1 MGFGIQSQGKQG
13 MMTRRTMIGGVAG
26 AAGAATAATA
36 LAATPALPD
45 RVFVHHV
52 YFWLKAPG
60 DAQAREA
67 LIDGLRTL
75 TAVPE
80 VLWSHIGVPA
90 ESERG
95 VVDDSY
101 SVSWLV
107 FLADKAAEDR
117 YQVDPVHLKFVE
129 DCSHLW
135 ERVVVYDT
143 QPVAS

>member
-1 MGFGIQSQGKQG
+1 
-13 MMTRRTMIGGVAG
+13 MMTRRTIIGGAAG
-26 AAGAATAATA
+26 MAGATAAGAA
-36 LAATPALPD
+36 LAQAPAMAG

-52 YFWLKAPG
+52 YFWLKEPS

-67 LIDGLRTL
+67 LIGGLRRL
-75 TAVPE
+75 RAAPDI
-80 VLWSHIGVPA
+80 LWSHIGLPA

-107 FLADKAAEDR
+107 FLADRAAEER
-117 YQVDPVHLKFVE
+117 YQVDPIHLKFVE
-129 DCSHLW
+129 ECSPLW

-143 QPVAS
+143 EQVEA

>member
-1 MGFGIQSQGKQG
+1 MV
-13 MMTRRTMIGGVAG
+13 TRRTMIGGAAGLAGVAVAG
-26 AAGAATAATA
+26 TARAQ
-36 LAATPALPD
+36 TPALPD

-67 LIDGLRTL
+67 LIAGLRTL

-117 YQVDPVHLKFVE
+117 YQVDPIHLKFVA
-129 DCSHLW
+129 DCSALW

-143 QPVAS
+143 EQAAG

>member
-1 MGFGIQSQGKQG
+1 
-13 MMTRRTMIGGVAG
+13 MMTRRTIIGGAAGLAG
-26 AAGAATAATA
+26 AAATGTA
-36 LAATPALPD
+36 MAQAPALPA

-60 DAQAREA
+60 DPQAREA
-67 LIDGLRTL
+67 LVAGLRKL
-75 TAVPE
+75 AAAPDI
-80 VLWSHIGVPA
+80 LWSHIGLPA

-107 FLADKAAEDR
+107 FLADRAAEER
-117 YQVDPVHLKFVE
+117 YQVDPIHLKFVE
-129 DCSHLW
+129 DCSPLW

-143 QPVAS
+143 EQAAD

>member
-1 MGFGIQSQGKQG
+1 
-13 MMTRRTMIGGVAG
+13 MTRRTIIGGVAG
-26 AAGAATAATA
+26 VAGAAAAETA
-36 LAATPALPD
+36 LAQAPALPG

-60 DAQAREA
+60 DPEAREA
-67 LIDGLRTL
+67 LVAGLRRL
-75 TAVPE
+75 TAAPDI
-80 VLWSHIGVPA
+80 LWSHIGLPA

-107 FLADKAAEDR
+107 FFADKAAQDR
-117 YQVDPVHLKFVE
+117 YQIDPIHLKFVE
-129 DCSHLW
+129 DCSPLW

-143 QPVAS
+143 EQAES

>member
-1 MGFGIQSQGKQG
+1 
-13 MMTRRTMIGGVAG
+13 MMTRRTMIGGAAG
-26 AAGAATAATA
+26 LAGAATGGAA
-36 LAATPALPD
+36 LAQTPLPG

-52 YFWLKAPG
+52 YFWLKSPG

-67 LIDGLRTL
+67 LIAGLQTL
-75 TAVPE
+75 AAVPE

-90 ESERG
+90 ESERD

-117 YQVDPVHLKFVE
+117 YQVDPIHLKFVE
-129 DCSHLW
+129 DCSALW

-143 QPVAS
+143 EQAAP

>member
-1 MGFGIQSQGKQG
+1 MV
-13 MMTRRTMIGGVAG
+13 TRRTMIGG
-26 AAGAATAATA
+26 AAGLAGIAAAGTA
-36 LAATPALPD
+36 LAQTPAVPD

-67 LIDGLRTL
+67 LTAGLRTL
-75 TAVPE
+75 TAIPE
-80 VLWSHIGVPA
+80 VRWSHIGVPA

-107 FLADKAAEDR
+107 FLADKAAENR
-117 YQVDPVHLKFVE
+117 YQVDPIHLKFVA
-129 DCSHLW
+129 DCSALW

-143 QPVAS
+143 EQVAG

>member
-1 MGFGIQSQGKQG
+1 MV
-13 MMTRRTMIGGVAG
+13 TRRTMIGG
-26 AAGAATAATA
+26 AAGLAGVAAAGTA
-36 LAATPALPD
+36 LAQTTPLPG

-52 YFWLKAPG
+52 YFWLKSPG
-60 DAQAREA
+60 DPQSREA
-67 LIDGLRTL
+67 LIAGLRKL
-75 TAVPE
+75 AAVPDI
-80 VLWSHIGVPA
+80 LWSHIGVPA

-129 DCSHLW
+129 ECSPLW

-143 QPVAS
+143 EQVPG

>member
-1 MGFGIQSQGKQG
+1 
-13 MMTRRTMIGGVAG
+13 MTRRTIIGGVAG
-26 AAGAATAATA
+26 VAGAAAAETA
-36 LAATPALPD
+36 LAQAPALPG

-60 DAQAREA
+60 DPEAREA
-67 LIDGLRTL
+67 LIAGLRRL
-75 TAVPE
+75 TAAPDI
-80 VLWSHIGVPA
+80 LWSHIGLPA

-107 FLADKAAEDR
+107 FFADKAAEDR
-117 YQVDPVHLKFVE
+117 YQIDPIHLKFVE
-129 DCSHLW
+129 DCSPLG

-143 QPVAS
+143 EQAES

>member
-1 MGFGIQSQGKQG
+1 MV
-13 MMTRRTMIGGVAG
+13 TRRTMIGG
-26 AAGAATAATA
+26 AAGLAGVAAAGTA
-36 LAATPALPD
+36 LAQTPPLPG

-67 LIDGLRTL
+67 LIAGLRTL

-90 ESERG
+90 ASDRG

-117 YQVDPVHLKFVE
+117 YQVHPIHLKFVE
-129 DCSHLW
+129 DCSALW

-143 QPVAS
+143 EQVSA

>member
-1 MGFGIQSQGKQG
+1 
-13 MMTRRTMIGGVAG
+13 MTRRTIIGGVAG
-26 AAGAATAATA
+26 VAGAAAAETA
-36 LAATPALPD
+36 LAQAPALPG

-60 DAQAREA
+60 DPEAREA
-67 LIDGLRTL
+67 LIAGLRRL
-75 TAVPE
+75 TAAPDI
-80 VLWSHIGVPA
+80 LWSHIGLPA

-107 FLADKAAEDR
+107 FLADRAAEER
-117 YQVDPVHLKFVE
+117 YQVDPIHLKFVE
-129 DCSHLW
+129 DCSPLW

-143 QPVAS
+143 EQAES

>member
-1 MGFGIQSQGKQG
+1 MV
-13 MMTRRTMIGGVAG
+13 TRRTMIGG
-26 AAGAATAATA
+26 AAGLAGIAAAGTVMAQ
-36 LAATPALPD
+36 TPALPD

-60 DAQAREA
+60 DAQARDA
-67 LIDGLRTL
+67 LIAGLRTL

-90 ESERG
+90 ASERG

-117 YQVDPVHLKFVE
+117 YQVDPIHLKFVA
-129 DCSHLW
+129 DCSALW

-143 QPVAS
+143 EQAAG

>member
-1 MGFGIQSQGKQG
+1 
-13 MMTRRTMIGGVAG
+13 MMTRRTMIGGAAG
-26 AAGAATAATA
+26 LAGAATGGAA
-36 LAATPALPD
+36 LAETPLPA

-52 YFWLKAPG
+52 YFWLKSPG

-67 LIDGLRTL
+67 LIAGLRTL
-75 TAVPE
+75 TAIPE
-80 VLWSHIGVPA
+80 VRWSHIGVPA
-90 ESERG
+90 ASERG

-117 YQVDPVHLKFVE
+117 YQVDPIHLKFVE
-129 DCSHLW
+129 DCSALW

-143 QPVAS
+143 EQAAP

>member
-1 MGFGIQSQGKQG
+1 MV
-13 MMTRRTMIGGVAG
+13 TRRTMIGGAAGLAGVAVAG
-26 AAGAATAATA
+26 TAVAQA
-36 LAATPALPD
+36 PALPG

-67 LIDGLRTL
+67 LIAGLRTL

-80 VLWSHIGVPA
+80 VMWSHIGVPA

-117 YQVDPVHLKFVE
+117 YQVDPIHLKFVE
-129 DCSHLW
+129 DCSALW

-143 QPVAS
+143 EQVAG

>member
-1 MGFGIQSQGKQG
+1 MV
-13 MMTRRTMIGGVAG
+13 TRRTMIGGAAGLAGLAVAG
-26 AAGAATAATA
+26 TAMAQ
-36 LAATPALPD
+36 TPALPD

-67 LIDGLRTL
+67 LIAGLRTL
-75 TAVPE
+75 TAVSE

-90 ESERG
+90 ASERG

-117 YQVDPVHLKFVE
+117 YQVDPIHLKFVE
-129 DCSHLW
+129 DCSALW

-143 QPVAS
+143 EQVSG

>member
-1 MGFGIQSQGKQG
+1 
-13 MMTRRTMIGGVAG
+13 MMTRRTLIGG
-26 AAGAATAATA
+26 AAGLAGVAAAGTAMAQ
-36 LAATPALPD
+36 TPPLPD

-52 YFWLKAPG
+52 YFWLKDPG

-67 LIDGLRTL
+67 LIAGLRTL

-80 VLWSHIGVPA
+80 VLWSHIGLPA
-90 ESERG
+90 ASERG

-117 YQVDPVHLKFVE
+117 YQVHPVHLKFVE
-129 DCSHLW
+129 DCSALW

-143 QPVAS
+143 EQAAG

>member
-1 MGFGIQSQGKQG
+1 
-13 MMTRRTMIGGVAG
+13 MTRRTIIGG
-26 AAGAATAATA
+26 AAGAAGVAAAGTA
-36 LAATPALPD
+36 LAQAPALPG

-60 DAQAREA
+60 DPEAREA
-67 LIDGLRTL
+67 LIAGLRRL
-75 TAVPE
+75 TAAPDI
-80 VLWSHIGVPA
+80 LWSHIGLPA

-107 FLADKAAEDR
+107 FLADRAAEER
-117 YQVDPVHLKFVE
+117 YQVDPIHLKFVE
-129 DCSHLW
+129 DCSPLW

-143 QPVAS
+143 EQAGS

>member
-1 MGFGIQSQGKQG
+1 
-13 MMTRRTMIGGVAG
+13 MTRRTMIGGAAG
-26 AAGAATAATA
+26 LAGAATGGAA
-36 LAATPALPD
+36 LAQTPLSG

-52 YFWLKAPG
+52 YFWLKSPG

-67 LIDGLRTL
+67 LIAGLRTL

-117 YQVDPVHLKFVE
+117 YQVDPIHLKFVE
-129 DCSHLW
+129 DCSALW

-143 QPVAS
+143 EQAAP

>member
-1 MGFGIQSQGKQG
+1 
-13 MMTRRTMIGGVAG
+13 MMTRRTIIGG
-26 AAGAATAATA
+26 AAGAAGVAAAGTA
-36 LAATPALPD
+36 LAQAPALPG

-60 DAQAREA
+60 DPEAREA
-67 LIDGLRTL
+67 LVAGLRRL
-75 TAVPE
+75 TAAPDI
-80 VLWSHIGVPA
+80 LWSHIGLPA

-107 FLADKAAEDR
+107 FLADRAAEER
-117 YQVDPVHLKFVE
+117 YQVDPIHLKFVE
-129 DCSHLW
+129 DCTPLW

-143 QPVAS
+143 EQAES

>member
-1 MGFGIQSQGKQG
+1 
-13 MMTRRTMIGGVAG
+13 MMTRRTIIGG
-26 AAGAATAATA
+26 AAGAAGVAAAGTA
-36 LAATPALPD
+36 LAQAPALPG

-60 DAQAREA
+60 DPEAREA
-67 LIDGLRTL
+67 LIAGLRRL
-75 TAVPE
+75 TAAPDI
-80 VLWSHIGVPA
+80 LWSHIGLPA

-107 FLADKAAEDR
+107 FLADRAAEER
-117 YQVDPVHLKFVE
+117 YQVDPIHLKFVE
-129 DCSHLW
+129 DCSPLW

-143 QPVAS
+143 EQVEG

>member
-1 MGFGIQSQGKQG
+1 
-13 MMTRRTMIGGVAG
+13 MTRRTIIGGVAG
-26 AAGAATAATA
+26 VAGAAAAETA
-36 LAATPALPD
+36 LAQAPALPG

-60 DAQAREA
+60 DPEAREA
-67 LIDGLRTL
+67 LIAGLRRL
-75 TAVPE
+75 TAAPDI
-80 VLWSHIGVPA
+80 LWSHIGLPA

-107 FLADKAAEDR
+107 FLADRAAEER
-117 YQVDPVHLKFVE
+117 YQVDPIHLKFVE
-129 DCSHLW
+129 DCSPLW

-143 QPVAS
+143 KQAES

>member
-1 MGFGIQSQGKQG
+1 
-13 MMTRRTMIGGVAG
+13 MMTRRTIIGG
-26 AAGAATAATA
+26 AAGAAGVAAAGTA
-36 LAATPALPD
+36 LAQAPALPG

-60 DAQAREA
+60 DPEAREA
-67 LIDGLRTL
+67 LIAGLRRL
-75 TAVPE
+75 TAAPDI
-80 VLWSHIGVPA
+80 LWSHIGLPA

-107 FLADKAAEDR
+107 FFADKAAEER
-117 YQVDPVHLKFVE
+117 YQVDPIHLKFVE
-129 DCSHLW
+129 DCSPLW

-143 QPVAS
+143 EQAES

>member
-1 MGFGIQSQGKQG
+1 
-13 MMTRRTMIGGVAG
+13 MTAVCSAGLAGVA
-26 AAGAATAATA
+26 AAGTV
-36 LAATPALPD
+36 LAQTPPLPG

-52 YFWLKAPG
+52 YFWLKSPG
-60 DAQAREA
+60 DQQARAA
-67 LIDGLRTL
+67 LIAGLRKL
-75 TAVPE
+75 AAVPDI
-80 VLWSHIGVPA
+80 LWSHIGVPA

-117 YQVDPVHLKFVE
+117 YQVDPIHLKFVE
-129 DCSHLW
+129 DCSALW

-143 QPVAS
+143 EQVPA

>member
-1 MGFGIQSQGKQG
+1 MVS
-13 MMTRRTMIGGVAG
+13 RRTMIGGAAGLAGVA
-26 AAGAATAATA
+26 AAGAARAE
-36 LAATPALPD
+36 TPTLPG

-60 DAQAREA
+60 DPQARGA
-67 LIDGLRTL
+67 LIGGLRKL
-75 TAVPE
+75 AAAPDI
-80 VLWSHIGVPA
+80 LWSHIGLPS

-107 FLADKAAEDR
+107 FLADKAAEER
-117 YQVDPVHLKFVE
+117 YQVDPIHLKFVE
-129 DCSHLW
+129 ECSALW

-143 QPVAS
+143 QQVEG

>member
-1 MGFGIQSQGKQG
+1 MGGAAGI
-13 MMTRRTMIGGVAG
+13 AG
-26 AAGAATAATA
+26 AAAAGTA
-36 LAATPALPD
+36 LAETPALPD

-60 DAQAREA
+60 DPQAREE
-67 LIDGLRTL
+67 LIAGLRKL
-75 TAVPE
+75 AAVRDI
-80 VLWSHIGVPA
+80 LWSHIGVPA
-90 ESERG
+90 GSERG

-117 YQVDPVHLKFVE
+117 YQVDPIHLKFVE
-129 DCSHLW
+129 DCSPLW

-143 QPVAS
+143 EQAAD

>member
-1 MGFGIQSQGKQG
+1 MV
-13 MMTRRTMIGGVAG
+13 TRRTVIGG
-26 AAGAATAATA
+26 AAGLAGVAAAGTA
-36 LAATPALPD
+36 LAQSSPLPD

-60 DAQAREA
+60 DAEARAA
-67 LIDGLRTL
+67 LIAGLRTL
-75 TAVPE
+75 TAIPE
-80 VLWSHIGVPA
+80 VLWSHIGLPA

-107 FLADKAAEDR
+107 FLPDKAAEDR
-117 YQVDPVHLKFVE
+117 YQVDPIHLKFVE
-129 DCSHLW
+129 DCSALW

-143 QPVAS
+143 EQVTG